1 MSKFEELVND
11 YTLVGD
17 DGAVIF
23 SSYDLFLEFVEE
35 IRVEEREECARVCDA
50 LAAQDKLSNYYGVAA
65 KAIRERGN
73 ND

>member
-1 MSKFEELVND
+1 MTRFEELVND

-35 IRVEEREECARVCDA
+35 IRVEEREECARVCENIERNGA
-50 LAAQDKLSNYYGVAA
+50 WITKTEAAA
-65 KAIRERGN
+65 AIRERGN
-73 ND
+73 HD

>member
-23 SSYDLFLEFVEE
+23 SSYDLFLEFVGE
-35 IRVEEREECARVCDA
+35 IRVEEREACA
-50 LAAQDKLSNYYGVAA
+50 KLIEEVGRQT
-65 KAIRERGN
+65 AISIRARG
-73 ND
+73 